1 MNETCWIKLNRSDR
15 ILLLNALA
23 ALRSSSSEDR
33 REIDRL
39 TIKLVHSARDPE
51 ITVGVHGGQ
60 VQWTAG
66 NPFPIR
72 VCDYDGASDE
82 DLPDIDERGERCRI
96 WWEPADT
103 KAIRDI

>member
-1 MNETCWIKLNRSDR
+1 MTLAGLNLKGAIEYFSS
-15 ILLLNALA
+15 LA
-23 ALRSSSSEDR
+23 VLRNSSSKDQ

-39 TIKLVHSARDPE
+39 TIKLVHSVRDPE

-82 DLPDIDERGERCRI
+82 DLPDLDERGERCRI
-96 WWEPADT
+96 WWEPADS